1 MRVTNKMLSNSFLND
16 MRTNLTNMRTLQQQM
31 TSGKEIRKPSDDPFK
46 AARAMQLHSD
56 INTNKQYNENI
67 KDTLN
72 WLDTSD
78 TALGQAT
85 DTMQR
90 VRELLVSAGNASYGS
105 NERKAIKDEIN
116 QKVGELAQV
125 LNTNFDGKYLFG
137 GSRGTSKPV
146 TTEIDAA
153 TNNTK
158 LVYSAKDGGKLQL
171 SNPPVPGDAGYSEY
185 NMIGTK
191 LSVEISQGVTME
203 YNVSANDVL
212 QFNENGTDYN
222 LSEMLSKIT
231 NHLDGKNDDGTV
243 IDTNATSKLTNEDLK
258 GVTDAINNLLR
269 VRSEVG
275 SKQNRMESAKEKNEE
290 ENYNLTDILSKIEDI
305 DITEKT
311 MEYSTM
317 QTVYMASLQTSAKVL
332 QPSLIDYL
340 R

>member
-16 MRTNLTNMRTLQQQM
+16 MRTNLSNMRTLQQQM

>member
-16 MRTNLTNMRTLQQQM
+16 MRTNLANMRTLQQQM

-72 WLDTSD
+72 WLDTTD

-116 QKVGELAQV
+116 QKVGELSQI

-153 TNNTK
+153 TKNTK
-158 LVYSAKDGGKLQL
+158 LVYSAKDGGKLQV
-171 SNPPVPGDAGYSEY
+171 SNPPVPTDAGYNEY
-185 NMIGTK
+185 NMIGAK

-222 LSEMLSKIT
+222 LSEMLAKIT
-231 NHLDGKNDDGTV
+231 NHLDGKNDDGTAV
-243 IDTNATSKLTNEDLK
+243 DASATSKLTNEDLK

-290 ENYNLTDILSKIEDI
+290 ENFNLTEILSKIEDI